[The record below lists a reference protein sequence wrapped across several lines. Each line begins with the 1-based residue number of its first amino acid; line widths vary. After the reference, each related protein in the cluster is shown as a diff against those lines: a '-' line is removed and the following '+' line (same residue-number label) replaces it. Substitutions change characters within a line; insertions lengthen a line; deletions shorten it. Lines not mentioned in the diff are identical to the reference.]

1 MNFAQR
7 IDFNA
12 LMEPVAL
19 RLLGE
24 PTQKHANEWRYG
36 SRGSRVID
44 IVNGRW
50 FDHEANK
57 GGGVFDLIRCHG
69 HDQPAAWLRSEGLI
83 GFSKIVKT
91 YDYRDEIGELL
102 FQVVRFEPKDFRQR
116 RPGGCGWIWKLG
128 DARRVLYL
136 LPELVKAVAA
146 GQTIY
151 IPEGEKDVDNLRA
164 IGLAAT
170 TNPGGIK
177 KWRAEYSEYLR
188 GADIVVLPDNHAEGR
203 EHGDQVVASLHGIAK
218 RIRIL
223 DIGKHWGG
231 CPDKGDI
238 SDWIAAGVTAEKLKA
253 MADALPDVAAPA
265 DNHSSE
271 QKSAED
277 CAAVQKGQPL
287 SIADFLVKELPER
300 KNIIDPWL
308 PEKGLGMI
316 YSPRG
321 VGKTLFGL
329 GSGYA
334 ISAAETFLGFEVEAP
349 QKVLYVDGEMPAR
362 VMQERLAA
370 IVRGFGK
377 QPPSENHFRLLC
389 ADLFEFGLPDLA
401 TPAGQAWLDARI
413 GDTNV
418 IFLDNISTLVRSGKE
433 NEAESWRPLQGWL
446 LRQRRLGRTVIFLHH
461 AGKGGTQR
469 GTSNRED
476 VLDTVISLRHPNDY
490 SPEQGARFE
499 VHYEKN
505 RNFYGEP
512 ARPFEARYE
521 VRNNAAVWTRT
532 EIMDAERARVVAAL
546 QDGMSIREAA
556 DALGIHRSKVE
567 RLRRKA
573 MEAGEFAP
581 TSEAAE

>member
-36 SRGSRVID
+36 SRGSLVID

-83 GFSKIVKT
+83 GFPKIVKT

-349 QKVLYVDGEMPAR
+349 QKVLYVDGE
-362 VMQERLAA
+362 
-370 IVRGFGK
+370 
-377 QPPSENHFRLLC
+377 C
-389 ADLFEFGLPDLA
+389 
-401 TPAGQAWLDARI
+401 
-413 GDTNV
+413 
-418 IFLDNISTLVRSGKE
+418 
-433 NEAESWRPLQGWL
+433 
-446 LRQRRLGRTVIFLHH
+446 RR
-461 AGKGGTQR
+461 A
-469 GTSNRED
+469 
-476 VLDTVISLRHPNDY
+476 
-490 SPEQGARFE
+490 
-499 VHYEKN
+499 
-505 RNFYGEP
+505 
-512 ARPFEARYE
+512 
-521 VRNNAAVWTRT
+521 
-532 EIMDAERARVVAAL
+532 
-546 QDGMSIREAA
+546 
-556 DALGIHRSKVE
+556 
-567 RLRRKA
+567 
-573 MEAGEFAP
+573 
-581 TSEAAE
+581 